1 MISVAAL
8 ATASSF
14 LAHACAIITI
24 GIYLAMTFL
33 LFDVNGALEEESLK
47 LRRRAFWSALAWALF
62 TFLHIIS
69 LLANILDS
77 GISSA
82 LDSTVLKSFLTQVTL
97 GRFWFFQLI
106 VALLVAGISNIIR
119 RTTPA
124 VFTMVLALLAL
135 VAPVFQS
142 HSAASGSHSL
152 AIGSLVL
159 HVVALALWIGGV
171 IALLMISEARRSH
184 AAARFSSLALWCAA
198 TVVVSGSA
206 NAYTRLNF
214 EQAWSTSYARIVVL
228 KICLTAFLIYL
239 GYRHRKNIVS
249 LAVLDKKLLA
259 RLLVVEVFI
268 MTLLLALGSWLSQ
281 QQPPQKPGAIRYNA
295 ALEITGMATPPAP
308 TLWRIFWAYE
318 PDALM
323 IGLLVIAGLLYFK
336 GVRTLSAA
344 GIKWPVGRTVAFI
357 SGLAAID
364 FATSGGLGVYAKF
377 SFSYHM
383 MAHMVLGM
391 IAPIGI
397 ILGAPITL
405 ALRTLPQGRGGH
417 ERGVRGTL
425 VALLHSRLFGSF
437 ANPIVALA
445 IFDGSLFALYLTP
458 LFGTLMASH
467 VGHIVMN
474 IHFILAGALFFHVIV
489 GIDPN
494 PRRIHHL
501 ARIVTLFAAMSIHAF
516 FSIAVMS
523 STTLLDGGYYQSL
536 QTPWVT
542 YLLADQR
549 QGGAIGWAMGEVP
562 ILLALIATFVQWMR
576 DDSKEAQRLERSSAR
591 KAAMGQ
597 PDELAQYNAYL
608 ATLAERNASK
618 EWKKND
624 E

>member
-14 LAHACAIITI
+14 FAQVFAIATI
-24 GIYLAMTFL
+24 GIYLAITFL
-33 LFDVNGALEEESLK
+33 LFDVNGALEDESLK
-47 LRRRAFWSALAWALF
+47 LRRRAFWSSLAWALSAF
-62 TFLHIIS
+62 IHI
-69 LLANILDS
+69 LTVVATILDT
-77 GISSA
+77 GLSSA
-82 LDSTVLKSFLTQVTL
+82 LDRNVLKSFLTQVTL
-97 GRFWFFQLI
+97 GQFWFFQLLT
-106 VALLVAGISNIIR
+106 ALLVAGFSNAIR

-124 VFTMVLALLAL
+124 LLTMFFALIAL

-142 HSAASGSHSL
+142 HSAASGSHAL

-159 HVVALALWIGGV
+159 HVAALALWVGGV
-171 IALLMISEARRSH
+171 MALLMISELRRAH
-184 AAARFSSLALWCAA
+184 AAARFSALALWCAVA
-198 TVVVSGSA
+198 VVVSGTA
-206 NAYTRLNF
+206 NAFARLNF
-214 EQAWSTSYARIVVL
+214 IDAWSSAYARIVIVKVL
-228 KICLTAFLIYL
+228 LTVILLYL

-259 RLLVVEVFI
+259 RLLAVEIAV
-268 MTLLLALGSWLSQ
+268 MTLLLALGSWLSN
-281 QQPPQKPGAIRYNA
+281 QQPPQKSGSPTFDP
-295 ALEITGMATPPAP
+295 ALEITGMAMPAKP
-308 TLWRIFWAYE
+308 TLWRVFWAYD

-323 IGLLVIAGLLYFK
+323 IGLLVISALLYLK
-336 GVRTLSAA
+336 GVRILSAA
-344 GIKWPVGRTVAFI
+344 GTKWPVGRTVAFM
-357 SGLAAID
+357 SGLVAID

-425 VALLHSRLFGSF
+425 VAIMHSRIFGAY
-437 ANPIVALA
+437 ANPVVALA

-458 LFGTLMASH
+458 LFGNLMQNH
-467 VGHIVMN
+467 VGHVFMN

-489 GIDPN
+489 GVDPN
-494 PRRIHHL
+494 PKKIHHL

-516 FSIAVMS
+516 FSVAVMS
-523 STTLLDGGYYQSL
+523 ATTLLDGGYYSSL
-536 QTPWVT
+536 HTPWVT
-542 YLLADQR
+542 DLLADQR
-549 QGGAIGWAMGEVP
+549 QGGAIGWAMGEIP
-562 ILLALIATFVQWMR
+562 ILLALVATFIQWMR

-608 ATLAERNASK
+608 ASLAERDISQ
-618 EWKKND
+618 ERKKND